1 MALQEAGSTG
11 DPDLDEV
18 RRLVEEHGEDTL
30 FPPLD
35 GTAFFL
41 LICRINHS
49 CMPNVSVRYSCLP
62 THREETQPPI
72 VDAGNI
78 TEEEFLRSCILGDG
92 LLLDAKQVLSGKFTQ
107 PWRFTIIL
115 AELMLQA

>member
-1 MALQEAGSTG
+1 MALQEAGTTG

-18 RRLVEEHGEDTL
+18 RRLVGEHGEDTL

-49 CMPNVSVRYSCLP
+49 CVPNVSVRYSCLP
-62 THREETQPPI
+62 PLLEGTQAP
-72 VDAGNI
+72 VVAGNI
-78 TEEEFLRSCILGDG
+78 DELEFSRSCTSGDA
-92 LLLDAKQVLSGKFTQ
+92 LLLDAQQVLSGTY
-107 PWRFTIIL
+107 IHEVL
-115 AELMLQA
+115 LL